1 MAMMLLKVNEIKE
14 EETKRKEEEK
24 QKKEEEGIQRT
35 NIRIAIMQ

>member
-1 MAMMLLKVNEIKE
+1 MMLLRVNEMKE

-35 NIRIAIMQ
+35 NIRIAIVQ